1 MTQRDQVLAHLK
13 TGAYITPKEA
23 RELYAIERLAPR
35 ISELKKR
42 GHDITNVMIYFTTVL
57 GKRGRYAAYRL
68 KE

>member
-1 MTQRDQVLAHLK
+1 MNQRDQVLAYLK
-13 TGAYITPKEA
+13 TGGYITQAEA

-42 GHDITNVMIYFTTVL
+42 GYNITTVMIRFTTVL
-57 GKRGRYAAYRL
+57 GKRGKYAAYRL